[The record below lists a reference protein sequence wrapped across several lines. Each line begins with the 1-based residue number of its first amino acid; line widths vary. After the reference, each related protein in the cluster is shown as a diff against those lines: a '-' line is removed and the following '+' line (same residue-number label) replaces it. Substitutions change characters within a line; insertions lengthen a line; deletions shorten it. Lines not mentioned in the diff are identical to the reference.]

1 MDSTSMLLQ
10 DFIDAPAKAE
20 SILDKLT
27 AEQIQLIE
35 ATINS
40 VKKRKLD
47 QSVTPPSPPSEP
59 EETPLAVTPGTT
71 TSAVTQPNTTAVA
84 AAIANALAVAM
95 SSAVATTLQQQH
107 QQHQR
112 LQQSQPQQAQV
123 PENAPQQPPP
133 RSTKTLAEP
142 MAQMKDGVEWVSFV
156 YSHNRVMKNYT
167 IRTDLH
173 TITLEE
179 IDDKFKT
186 ENCVSTWAK
195 GDCMEK
201 DSLAKLYLVC
211 MSVS

>member
-1 MDSTSMLLQ
+1 MLLQ
-10 DFIDAPAKAE
+10 DFIDAPSKAE

-40 VKKRKLD
+40 VKKRKLS

-59 EETPLAVTPGTT
+59 EENPMAVTPGTN
-71 TSAVTQPNTTAVA
+71 TSTVTQPNTTTVA

-95 SSAVATTLQQQH
+95 SSAVATTLQQQ
-107 QQHQR
+107 QR
-112 LQQSQPQQAQV
+112 LQQSQPQQAQAS
-123 PENAPQQPPP
+123 ENSPQPPP
-133 RSTKTLAEP
+133 SKSTKTLAEP

-201 DSLAKLYLVC
+201 DNLAKLYLVC
-211 MSVS
+211 MSIS